1 MDKVMTDIWPLLFGT
16 LLSVIVMYVGFIN
29 KMRSQIAV
37 LEDKVKQLEEQCKE
51 VTRKFNDINHQNAV
65 LEEKTKRIEAR
76 QDSHSKRNDDIIKLI
91 TDFKIEVVK
100 MLGTVKEEVSKLSS
114 DVDNINQSFMVYDDG
129 VKKSRKKK

>member
-1 MDKVMTDIWPLLFGT
+1 
-16 LLSVIVMYVGFIN
+16 MYVGFIN

-37 LEDKVKQLEEQCKE
+37 LEDKVKQLEKQCDE
-51 VTRKFNDINHQNAV
+51 VTKELNEINHQNAV

-76 QDSHSKRNDDIIKLI
+76 QDSHSKRNDEIIKLI